1 MNHYEKTKKLFKTL
15 GINHLA
21 EKRALGFQIDIFPS
35 IGTLISYSDIS
46 AEDGKVY
53 TEFSASIHFDKN
65 GNYEETYISDN
76 DGAFSC
82 QIPIGKRKW
91 C

>member
-1 MNHYEKTKKLFKTL
+1 MNHYEKTKKLFETL

-35 IGTLISYSDIS
+35 IGT
-46 AEDGKVY
+46 Y